1 MAKKN
6 SSDFIDFK
14 SLLHQYRTHW
24 LLFVI
29 SAIACLGLGVVYIIW
44 TPERYSVKA
53 NVLINQQKDAM
64 DQAMGT
70 LGDIFGSHGYTEDE
84 IFIIS
89 SHTVYRDVAKALR
102 LNIRHDVR
110 RAPRLYDFYYRGY
123 PVDVI
128 VSPEILDTL
137 SHTAVFKVKVNKEQ
151 RADITVTM
159 FDEKIMEVEDA
170 TLPKTLETPLGDFTI
185 ATTPDYPEGENVTTF
200 ITVTSYDK
208 AAEYL
213 DENVHSEIA
222 SKRSNVISMSIET
235 PSPVYGMAVLNE
247 IIAKYNAHGINE
259 KNTKSELTATFL
271 DERLAILAND
281 LSATEQQLQAYKQ
294 QRGIVDVPTEARYQ
308 IEKKGR
314 LEEAYL
320 EYQTQAEIL
329 AMAAAFL
336 DNDANKYE
344 LVPINVENEG
354 VQRAITGYNDMLIR
368 RMELLAS
375 ATPDNLEI
383 VRLNG
388 RIDMMR
394 TSLKETMARAK
405 DAAYMAV
412 GEVTSQMNQADSRL
426 GDVPQLEREYTDL
439 RRQQEL
445 KSQLYYFLL
454 RRNEENAMMLA
465 NATPKGQIVDE
476 AYTLSEPLGMGKKV
490 ILMIALLLGLCIPPV
505 WLYIRKFLY
514 NRFESRSDVERMTD
528 VPILGE
534 MCVDKSGNKLVV
546 SSDDTGST
554 AELFRLMR
562 SNLLFIL
569 TDPRDKVVLMTS
581 TSSGEGKSFIS
592 INLAASLALLGK
604 KVLLVG
610 MDIRN
615 PQLAHYLNISPRFG
629 LTQYL
634 SSSEIRVDQIITPI
648 KDVTGLDVICAGP
661 VPPNPAEMLLST
673 RIDSLFEQL
682 RQQYDYII
690 VDTAPIGMVSDTFT
704 LDRISDAAIYV
715 CRANYTSLT
724 DLELINDIYD
734 QHRLKK
740 VSLVINGTAA
750 KKSYGYKAKGK

>member
-1 MAKKN
+1 
-6 SSDFIDFK
+6 
-14 SLLHQYRTHW
+14 
-24 LLFVI
+24 
-29 SAIACLGLGVVYIIW
+29 
-44 TPERYSVKA
+44 
-53 NVLINQQKDAM
+53 
-64 DQAMGT
+64 
-70 LGDIFGSHGYTEDE
+70 
-84 IFIIS
+84 
-89 SHTVYRDVAKALR
+89 
-102 LNIRHDVR
+102 
-110 RAPRLYDFYYRGY
+110 
-123 PVDVI
+123 
-128 VSPEILDTL
+128 
-137 SHTAVFKVKVNKEQ
+137 
-151 RADITVTM
+151 
-159 FDEKIMEVEDA
+159 
-170 TLPKTLETPLGDFTI
+170 
-185 ATTPDYPEGENVTTF
+185 
-200 ITVTSYDK
+200 
-208 AAEYL
+208 
-213 DENVHSEIA
+213 
-222 SKRSNVISMSIET
+222 
-235 PSPVYGMAVLNE
+235 
-247 IIAKYNAHGINE
+247 
-259 KNTKSELTATFL
+259 
-271 DERLAILAND
+271 
-281 LSATEQQLQAYKQ
+281 
-294 QRGIVDVPTEARYQ
+294 
-308 IEKKGR
+308 
-314 LEEAYL
+314 
-320 EYQTQAEIL
+320 
-329 AMAAAFL
+329 MAAAFL